1 MRILVLGAGGIGG
14 YFGGRLAKAGAD
26 VTFLVRPRRAAQ
38 LAEHG
43 LVVKSPLGDFSTPV
57 TTISREQ
64 AGPGFDAVLLSCK
77 AYDLEDAIAS
87 IRPVTGALVVPLLNG
102 MLHLDAL
109 DAAFGPD
116 NVAGGVAQIGI
127 TMDADGT
134 IRHLSRIDV
143 CNQGPRN
150 PAQTARSA
158 ALAKVLAT
166 GGFEARHSE
175 TIVQDMWEKFVFLCT
190 MAATCCLLRGNI
202 KEVTATQDGKSVA
215 LEIFEDCIGGATGA
229 GFPPRGKFVEGSR
242 VALTE
247 NPSVG
252 EPSMLRDLRGGGEVE
267 AGHIVGDMLARAR
280 AAGRAAPLLRA
291 AYAHL
296 QVYEG
301 QRAGRG

>member
-14 YFGGRLAKAGAD
+14 YFGGRLVQAGAD

-38 LAEHG
+38 LAANG
-43 LVVKSPLGDFSTPV
+43 LVVKSPLGDFATPV
-57 TTISREQ
+57 KTISREQ
-64 AGPGFDAVLLSCK
+64 AEPGFDAVLLSCK
-77 AYDLEDAIAS
+77 AYDLDDAIAS

-109 DAAFGPD
+109 DAAFGAD

-127 TMDADGT
+127 TLDADGT

-143 CNQGPRN
+143 FNQGPRN
-150 PAQTARSA
+150 PAQAARSA
-158 ALAKVLAT
+158 ALAAVAAT
-166 GGFEARHSE
+166 GSFEARHSE
-175 TIVQDMWEKFVFLCT
+175 TIVQDMWEKFVFLCA

-202 KEVTATQDGKSVA
+202 KEVAATQDGKSVA
-215 LEIFEDCIGGATGA
+215 LEIFEDCIAGATGA
-229 GFPPRGKFVEGSR
+229 GFPPRTKFVDGSR

-252 EPSMLRDLRGGGEVE
+252 EPSMLRDLRGGGPVE
-267 AGHIVGDMLARAR
+267 AAHIVGDMLARAR

-301 QRAGRG
+301 QRAV